1 MSNGQTLLN
10 SYFFV
15 KQIID
20 QLQILISQSIHK
32 LLSRWLLISMLS
44 LNKMRLKVIT
54 PIIVLI
60 DRPVTKVIAEAENGH
75 FCLLPNHID
84 FVAALVPGIL
94 SFTLETGKEV
104 FVAVDEGI
112 LIKCGQ
118 EVLVSTRN
126 AIEGKDLET
135 LKQTVN
141 EQFQALDEKEKLT
154 RSALA
159 QFEVSMMRRFME
171 LGHG

>member
-1 MSNGQTLLN
+1 M
-10 SYFFV
+10 
-15 KQIID
+15 K
-20 QLQILISQSIHK
+20 
-32 LLSRWLLISMLS
+32 
-44 LNKMRLKVIT
+44 LKVLT
-54 PIIVLI
+54 PTVVLI
-60 DRPVTKVIAEAENGH
+60 DRPITKVVAEAENGH

-94 SFTLETGKEV
+94 SITTETNEEV

-112 LIKCGQ
+112 LVKCNQ

-126 AIEGKDLET
+126 AVEGKDLAS
-135 LKQTVN
+135 LKQTVS
-141 EQFQALDEKEKLT
+141 EQYQILDEKEKLT

-159 QFEVSMMRRFME
+159 QFEISMMRRFKE

>member
-1 MSNGQTLLN
+1 M
-10 SYFFV
+10 
-15 KQIID
+15 K
-20 QLQILISQSIHK
+20 
-32 LLSRWLLISMLS
+32 
-44 LNKMRLKVIT
+44 LKVLT
-54 PIIVLI
+54 PIKVLI

-75 FCLLPNHID
+75 CCLLPNHID

-94 SFTLETGKEV
+94 SFTTESNEEV
-104 FVAVDEGI
+104 FVALDEGI
-112 LIKCGQ
+112 LVKCDR

-126 AIEGKDLET
+126 AIEGKDLAS
-135 LKQTVN
+135 LKQTVS

-159 QFEVSMMRRFME
+159 QFEISMMRRFKE